1 MMSPYCYSAAK
12 LLVIAEIILSLLN
25 GVKSQRAAD
34 AIMEFAKFHL
44 LEDDFTLTGRPSQE
58 TSHKL
63 IFAIKQRT
71 ELIESI
77 LLEVSDPT
85 NVNYGQHLTRDQ
97 VI

>member
-1 MMSPYCYSAAK
+1 MTGKFLC
-12 LLVIAEIILSLLN
+12 LLDL
-25 GVKSQRAAD
+25 VKSQRTAD
-34 AIMEFAKFHL
+34 AVMEFAKFHL
-44 LEDDFTLTGRPSQE
+44 LEDDFAITGRPSQE

-71 ELIESI
+71 DLIDSI

-85 NVNYGQHLTRDQ
+85 NLNYGQHLTRNQ